1 MKPKAALVMD
11 GFQEPDNGHKWTAG
25 DENKRGRLSAAAVRR
40 CEQLAASGV
49 QIDGYVVS
57 SSNTGP
63 VADAPVV
70 KKVAQSNVKEVADI
84 GEPYRDENYW
94 TASADGHPV
103 GMRTVDNVCGNSL
116 TYCPCPHPRVWVD
129 FDHEAVV
136 QFSPK
141 ST

>member
-1 MKPKAALVMD
+1 MKPKDALVKD
-11 GFQEPDNGHKWTAG
+11 GFLPEGSQ
-25 DENKRGRLSAAAVRR
+25 NKRGRLSAAAIAR
-40 CEQLAASGV
+40 CTELASQGW
-49 QIDGYVVS
+49 QIDGYVTS
-57 SSNTGP
+57 QSASQ
-63 VADAPVV
+63 DAPVV